1 MTPDGPVRSP
11 PQGAEK
17 KGRQGQTDPFAGHIF
32 MVIRRHRRGRTKTPK
47 LVPGFGGLEE
57 GGV

>member
-32 MVIRRHRRGRTKTPK
+32 MVIRRHSRGRTNTLQ
-47 LVPGFGGLEE
+47 LVPGFRGQEE